1 MICTKCK
8 KTVRVIAK
16 FLDEQL
22 NNALEIAGEVTH
34 EVAKVIDNP
43 LFQFLVSQIPHN
55 ANTDAVLK
63 TIENVLGR
71 IAKFATCEGLTGTE
85 KINCLISGLNILPK
99 HERNSILLQLHA
111 ALAAEVDGN
120 RFEPFVY
127 DTAAQLNYFDSKI
140 KKGVPVEV
148 TADKNSFIEEAAIV
162 NETVVSIAEEKVKPQ
177 IYNDFPH
184 AMPFNEKVTGGSTP
198 TAF

>member
-16 FLDEQL
+16 FLDDQL
-22 NNALEIAGEVTH
+22 NNALEIAGEVTN

-43 LFQFLVSQIPHN
+43 LFKFLVSQIPHN
-55 ANTDAVLK
+55 TNTNLVLK

-71 IAKFATCEGLTGTE
+71 VAKFATCKDLTGVE
-85 KINCLISGLNILPK
+85 KINCLISGLNVLSK
-99 HERNSILLQLHA
+99 HERNAVLLQLHA
-111 ALAAEVDGN
+111 ALAANVDGN

-140 KKGVPVEV
+140 KAGKPVEIS
-148 TADKNSFIEEAAIV
+148 ADKNSFIPEAEVIP
-162 NETVVSIAEEKVKPQ
+162 ETVVSIAEEKTKQP

-184 AMPFNEKVTGGSTP
+184 AMPFNEKIEAGSTP
-198 TAF
+198 KAF